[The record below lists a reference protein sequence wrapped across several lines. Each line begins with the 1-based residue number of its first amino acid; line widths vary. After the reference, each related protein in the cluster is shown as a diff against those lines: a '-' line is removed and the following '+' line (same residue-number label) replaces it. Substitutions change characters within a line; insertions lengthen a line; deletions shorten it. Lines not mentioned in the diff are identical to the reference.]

1 LKRFLG
7 EEFSA
12 GRVCDLGDELQ
23 HPGSFRDKGKAK
35 VPTFVKDGEIE
46 RFYVRT
52 GPATTELSAS
62 QTQEYIK
69 QRFR

>member
-1 LKRFLG
+1 LARSFRLG
-7 EEFSA
+7 GYAIWVMSFNI
-12 GRVCDLGDELQ
+12 R
-23 HPGSFRDKGKAK
+23 GSFRDKGKAK

>member
-1 LKRFLG
+1 MMSFNIR
-7 EEFSA
+7 
-12 GRVCDLGDELQ
+12 
-23 HPGSFRDKGKAK
+23 GSFRDKGKAK